1 MSAPIE
7 KTNNTTTCKP
17 DTQPWK
23 TYGKNKTS
31 PSGNGTYA
39 ASSRTF
45 GFNINSYTDSI
56 NNLVNSFNG
65 LGGDSFS
72 VGADGSCKPKPKNK
86 TANNN
91 YGSGSGEKNMLKGLI
106 KIFLGALKLPTKF
119 DSIFSGLE
127 SAGNSLAFGLEGI
140 VKSMFLGLEDV
151 ILLCIAIF
159 VFLSKYFVCFITFI
173 INLPSCFI
181 THVITAVSSV
191 LYLIFPLTS
200 YIFWSGTG
208 VSLMPFYEVGFAQVG
223 AFDDMFYILFG
234 FNLFKL
240 PPSIIKKCYT
250 CNGKILKLKDVIN
263 DAMKISKVGDKI
275 SGDMTKTVPRYM
287 KPAMPHLFKT
297 AMAVD
302 KVFS

>member
-1 MSAPIE
+1 MSAPID
-7 KTNNTTTCKP
+7 KTTTGTCKP
-17 DTQPWK
+17 TTQPK
-23 TYGKNKTS
+23 QRIISRSKPQQY
-31 PSGNGTYA
+31 GNGTYA

-45 GFNINSYTDSI
+45 GFNLNSYTDSI
-56 NNLVNSFNG
+56 NNLINSFNG

-119 DSIFSGLE
+119 DAIFSGLE

-140 VKSMFLGLEDV
+140 VKSVFLGIEDV
-151 ILLCIAIF
+151 ILLCIALF

-181 THVITAVSSV
+181 THVITAASSV

-208 VSLMPFYEVGFAQVG
+208 ISLMPYYEAGFAQIG
-223 AFDDMFYILFG
+223 SFDDMFYILFG

-250 CNGKILKLKDVIN
+250 CNGKILKLKDVIT

-275 SGDMTKTVPRYM
+275 SGDMTRTVPRYL
-287 KPAMPHLFKT
+287 KPAMPHLIKT